1 MAQMKK
7 RAFIPVKAKMPWAW
21 KAIIKKALIVG
32 GTGVG
37 LAIVANLVKPKT
49 DEDEIDD
56 NLEVTDLDEEI
67 QEVNEEA
74 QEEI

>member
-1 MAQMKK
+1 MKMNNIIEVIK
-7 RAFIPVKAKMPWAW
+7 TNK

-37 LAIVANLVKPKT
+37 LVIVANLVKPKI
-49 DEDEIDD
+49 DEYEIDD

>member
-1 MAQMKK
+1 MKMNNIIEAIK
-7 RAFIPVKAKMPWAW
+7 TNK
-21 KAIIKKALIVG
+21 KAIIKKVLIVG

-37 LAIVANLVKPKT
+37 LVIVANLVKPKI
-49 DEDEIDD
+49 DEYEIDD

>member
-1 MAQMKK
+1 MKMNNIIEVIK
-7 RAFIPVKAKMPWAW
+7 TNK

>member
-1 MAQMKK
+1 MKMNNIIEVIK
-7 RAFIPVKAKMPWAW
+7 TNK
-21 KAIIKKALIVG
+21 KAIIKKALLVG

-37 LAIVANLVKPKT
+37 LAIVANLVKPHP

>member
-1 MAQMKK
+1 MKMNNIIEVIK
-7 RAFIPVKAKMPWAW
+7 TNK

-56 NLEVTDLDEEI
+56 NLEVIDLDEEI

>member
-1 MAQMKK
+1 MKMNNIIEVIK
-7 RAFIPVKAKMPWAW
+7 TNK

-49 DEDEIDD
+49 DEDEIED